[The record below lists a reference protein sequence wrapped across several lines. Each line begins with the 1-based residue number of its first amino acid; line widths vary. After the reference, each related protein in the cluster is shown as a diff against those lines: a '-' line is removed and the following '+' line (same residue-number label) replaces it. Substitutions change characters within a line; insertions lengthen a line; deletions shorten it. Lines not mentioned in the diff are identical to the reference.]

1 MDRPNIHHYRQR
13 CSGLTFRR
21 RGRRTVVVALGVDPI
36 TLDPMNHSE
45 LAATVLGNN
54 LFDGLI

>member
-1 MDRPNIHHYRQR
+1 
-13 CSGLTFRR
+13 
-21 RGRRTVVVALGVDPI
+21 VVVALGVDPI